1 MGMVSSSSSCFS
13 LSLDANDG
21 LLVLWW
27 AEVHIFIGFVSST
40 MEREAQLA
48 ITGDAGNSHY
58 L

>member
-1 MGMVSSSSSCFS
+1 MVSSSSSCFS

-48 ITGDAGNSHY
+48 ITGDAGNFSV
-58 L
+58 